1 MQTKKRFKSDAES
14 SSAQAS
20 DRFAGKLVGNTI
32 NPLLQLKTENLRRL
46 NAESLYNMKSVQF
59 TAFILTF
66 SFLGCTSHFKSNC
79 SDYFRSCEKPKTD
92 LKCDELTSKNLSWVP
107 DLTRLEGPISTS
119 EITRFKSSDLAA
131 QYFITESKE
140 AESYWWYIDGDKK
153 SGTQGILAVKNCTI
167 LTQQSLEMWILDDI
181 AMLYNKRFKLTRI
194 QFEALILKPRLAA

>member
-1 MQTKKRFKSDAES
+1 
-14 SSAQAS
+14 
-20 DRFAGKLVGNTI
+20 
-32 NPLLQLKTENLRRL
+32 
-46 NAESLYNMKSVQF
+46 MKSVQF

-66 SFLGCTSHFKSNC
+66 SFLGCTSHFKSSC

-92 LKCDELTSKNLSWVP
+92 LKCDKLTSKNLSWVP

-153 SGTQGILAVKNCTI
+153 SGTQGILAIKNCTI

-181 AMLYNKRFKLTRI
+181 AMLYNKRFKSDSPPVPWGTAGQANLA
-194 QFEALILKPRLAA
+194 QRL